1 MRLLVPSALVAAV
14 RNRGVRVHIEAP
26 THFVA
31 SSPTPAMQSRNP
43 FFDEAAKVMEQAIGL
58 AQAAGEEA
66 KSALRAQGDRMAVEL
81 DLVRRDELEA
91 MRAVLTAEIAELRA
105 ELAALRPAGPGPSA
119 PVSISPE
126 A

>member
-1 MRLLVPSALVAAV
+1 
-14 RNRGVRVHIEAP
+14 
-26 THFVA
+26 
-31 SSPTPAMQSRNP
+31 MQSRNP

-66 KSALRAQGDRMAVEL
+66 KSAFRAQGDRMAAEL

-91 MRAVLTAEIAELRA
+91 LRAVFTAEIAELRA
-105 ELAALRPAGPGPSA
+105 ELAALRPAA
-119 PVSISPE
+119 SISPE

>member
-1 MRLLVPSALVAAV
+1 
-14 RNRGVRVHIEAP
+14 
-26 THFVA
+26 
-31 SSPTPAMQSRNP
+31 MQSRNP

-66 KSALRAQGDRMAVEL
+66 KSALRAQGDRMAAEL

-91 MRAVLTAEIAELRA
+91 MRAVFAAEIAELRA
-105 ELAALRPAGPGPSA
+105 ELAALRPAGPSPSA

>member
-1 MRLLVPSALVAAV
+1 
-14 RNRGVRVHIEAP
+14 
-26 THFVA
+26 
-31 SSPTPAMQSRNP
+31 MQSRNP

-66 KSALRAQGDRMAVEL
+66 KSAFRAQGDRMAAEL

-91 MRAVLTAEIAELRA
+91 MRAVFTAEIAELRA
-105 ELAALRPAGPGPSA
+105 ELAALRPAA
-119 PVSISPE
+119 SISPE

>member
-1 MRLLVPSALVAAV
+1 
-14 RNRGVRVHIEAP
+14 
-26 THFVA
+26 
-31 SSPTPAMQSRNP
+31 MQSRNP